1 MTMTIILSLIVAII
15 LIGLVLRSV
24 LKTSQDSGYTS
35 LGTLN
40 SPTTHKA
47 SIPPKPQPSTPSK
60 SETAGTSPQPNPT
73 VSPRNVETIIIAE
86 LRRKLLLKAM
96 GNEATVE
103 RLIDLER
110 KLNSSGTLIL
120 WLRAANERWEDDHER
135 RARR

>member
-1 MTMTIILSLIVAII
+1 MTIILSLIVGII
-15 LIGLVLRSV
+15 LIALVLRSV

-40 SPTTHKA
+40 SATTHKA

-60 SETAGTSPQPNPT
+60 SETAGTTPQPNPT
-73 VSPRNVETIIIAE
+73 VSPRIETILIDE

-96 GNEATVE
+96 GNEATVD

>member
-1 MTMTIILSLIVAII
+1 MTIILSLIVAII
-15 LIGLVLRSV
+15 LIALVLRSV

-40 SPTTHKA
+40 SATTHKA

-60 SETAGTSPQPNPT
+60 SETAGISPQPNPT
-73 VSPRNVETIIIAE
+73 VSPRIETILIAE

-96 GNEATVE
+96 GNEATVD

-120 WLRAANERWEDDHER
+120 WLRAANERWEDDHEG

>member
-15 LIGLVLRSV
+15 LIALVLRSV

-40 SPTTHKA
+40 SATTHKA
-47 SIPPKPQPSTPSK
+47 SIPPKPQPSTPPK
-60 SETAGTSPQPNPT
+60 SETAGTTPQPNPT
-73 VSPRNVETIIIAE
+73 VSPRIETIIIAE

-96 GNEATVE
+96 GNEATVD

-120 WLRAANERWEDDHER
+120 WLRAANDRWEDDHEG

>member
-15 LIGLVLRSV
+15 LIALVLRSV

-40 SPTTHKA
+40 SATTHKA
-47 SIPPKPQPSTPSK
+47 SIPPKPQRK
-60 SETAGTSPQPNPT
+60 PQPNPT
-73 VSPRNVETIIIAE
+73 ISPRSVETIIIAE

-96 GNEATVE
+96 GNEATVD
-103 RLIDLER
+103 RLIDHER
-110 KLNSSGTLIL
+110 KRNSSGTLIL
-120 WLRAANERWEDDHER
+120 WLRAANDRWEDDHEG

>member
-1 MTMTIILSLIVAII
+1 MTMTSILSLIVGII

-40 SPTTHKA
+40 SATTHKA

-73 VSPRNVETIIIAE
+73 VSPRIETIIIAE
-86 LRRKLLLKAM
+86 LRRKLLLKAL
-96 GNEATVE
+96 GNEATVD

-110 KLNSSGTLIL
+110 KRNSSGTLIL
-120 WLRAANERWEDDHER
+120 WLRAANERWEDDHLG